1 MNVVTLPLLAA
12 LAASSQAQA
21 SQAQPSQAPAS
32 RCQIDQA
39 QQLMEQ
45 QPRPVAQIDA
55 LLVQCRAAGSDDH
68 RVDLLAGVLARD
80 DGRLADAIAAL
91 TRSHQQAPGE
101 LAPTLELAVTYEF
114 QQRPEQARA
123 LYLQVLQSDPSSRP
137 ARLGLA
143 RVARQ
148 QYRPDEA
155 EAIYRELLSADPDDQ
170 EAQTG
175 LAMVALQQRR
185 YGEARERLQTLQA
198 AHPDNPD
205 VRAGLAALALG
216 WRYRLDLAA
225 GREDLAPGNSN
236 RAVAQLEIAA
246 NARDAFNFRYEHNDR
261 ELASSNPLDPSVLPS
276 NSGRVSWLRRVPGQH
291 FWEVAYE
298 YRQYDIAQDTQRVE
312 LNVGHRL
319 GGKVQGF
326 AGVRQQFGATSQDD
340 RLWHV
345 GLSVPT
351 SQHTYATLIGYYA
364 QPDVG
369 DDNTTY
375 VADLTWERER
385 MQLTGGIGYGVD
397 PDNFITH
404 LRGVWPLPHR
414 QAITFAIEHRSL
426 GDETEALLGWRVE
439 WQ

>member
-1 MNVVTLPLLAA
+1 MNAVVLPLLAA
-12 LAASSQAQA
+12 LAA
-21 SQAQPSQAPAS
+21 APTAAAAT
-32 RCQIDQA
+32 CELDQA
-39 QQLMEQ
+39 QRLMEQ
-45 QPRPVAQIDA
+45 QPRPAAQIDA
-55 LLVQCRAAGSDDH
+55 LLGQCRAAGSNDY

-80 DGRLADAIAAL
+80 AGRLDDAVDAL
-91 TRSHQQAPGE
+91 ARSHAQAPGE
-101 LAPTLELAVTYEF
+101 LAPTLELAVTHEF

-123 LYLQVLQSDPSSRP
+123 LYLQVLQSDPASRP

-155 EAIYRELLSADPDDQ
+155 EAIYRELLSANPDDR

-185 YGEARERLQTLQA
+185 YDDARDRLQTLQA
-198 AHPDNPD
+198 AHPGDPD
-205 VRAGLAALALG
+205 VQAGLAELATG

-225 GREDLAPGNSN
+225 GREDLAPGDSN

-246 NARDAFNFRYEHNDR
+246 NARDAFNIRYEHNDR
-261 ELASSNPLDPSVLPS
+261 ELPSLNPLDPSVLPS
-276 NSGRVSWLRRVPGQH
+276 NSGRIGWLRRVPGQH

-298 YRQYDIAQDTQRVE
+298 YRQYDTAQDTQRIE
-312 LNVGHRL
+312 LNLGHRL

-340 RLWHV
+340 RLWHA
-345 GLSVPT
+345 GLSIPT
-351 SQHTYATLIGYYA
+351 SQHTYATLVGYYS
-364 QPDVG
+364 QPDIG
-369 DDNTTY
+369 DDSMSY
-375 VADLTWERER
+375 VADLTYERDR
-385 MQLTGGIGYGVD
+385 LQLTGGIGYGVD

-404 LRGVWPLPHR
+404 VRGVWPLPNR

>member
-1 MNVVTLPLLAA
+1 MNAVILPLLAA
-12 LAASSQAQA
+12 LATAPTVAAATCELDHAQ
-21 SQAQPSQAPAS
+21 
-32 RCQIDQA
+32 R
-39 QQLMEQ
+39 LMEQ
-45 QPRPVAQIDA
+45 QPRPTAQIDA
-55 LLVQCRAAGSDDH
+55 LLDQCRAAGSNDY

-80 DGRLADAIAAL
+80 GGRLSDAVAAL
-91 TRSHQQAPGE
+91 TRSHEQAPGE

-123 LYLQVLQSDPSSRP
+123 LYLQVLQSDPASRP

-175 LAMVALQQRR
+175 MAMVALQQRR
-185 YGEARERLQTLQA
+185 YDDARGRLQTLQA
-198 AHPDNPD
+198 AHPDDPE
-205 VRAGLAALALG
+205 VQAGQAALALG

-225 GREDLAPGNSN
+225 GREDLAPGESN

-246 NARDAFNFRYEHNDR
+246 NARDSFNVRYEHNDR
-261 ELASSNPLDPSVLPS
+261 ELASQNPLDPSVLPS

-291 FWEVAYE
+291 FWEIAYE
-298 YRQYDIAQDTQRVE
+298 YRQYETAQDAQRIE
-312 LNVGHRL
+312 LNLGHRL

-326 AGVRQQFGATSQDD
+326 AGLRQQFGAASQHD

-351 SQHTYATLIGYYA
+351 SERTYATLIGYYA
-364 QPDVG
+364 QPDFG
-369 DDNTTY
+369 DNSTTY
-375 VADLTWERER
+375 VANLTYERDR
-385 MQLTGGIGYGVD
+385 LQLTGGVGYGTD

-404 LRGVWPLPHR
+404 VQGVWPLPHR

-426 GDETEALLGWRVE
+426 GNEIEALLGWRLE

>member
-1 MNVVTLPLLAA
+1 MNTVTLPLLAA
-12 LAASSQAQA
+12 LAAAPPALA
-21 SQAQPSQAPAS
+21 SQPSAQP
-32 RCQIDQA
+32 CQIDQA
-39 QQLMEQ
+39 QRLMEQ
-45 QPRPVAQIDA
+45 QPRPSAQIDA
-55 LLVQCRAAGSDDH
+55 LLVQCRAAGSHDY

-80 DGRLADAIAAL
+80 EGRLSDAIAAL

-114 QQRPEQARA
+114 RQRPELART
-123 LYLQVLQSDPSSRP
+123 LYLQVLQSDPESRP
-137 ARLGLA
+137 ARLGMA

-148 QYRPDEA
+148 QYRPTEA
-155 EAIYRELLSADPDDQ
+155 EAIYHELLSADPDDQ

-175 LAMVALQQRR
+175 LAMAALQQRR
-185 YGEARERLQTLQA
+185 YDDARARLETLQA
-198 AHPDNPD
+198 AHPDDPE
-205 VRAGLAALALG
+205 VQAGLAALAQG

-225 GREDLAPGNSN
+225 GREELAPGHSN

-246 NARDAFNFRYEHNDR
+246 NATDAFNIRYEHNDR

-326 AGVRQQFGATSQDD
+326 AGLRQQFGATSQHD

-351 SQHTYATLIGYYA
+351 SERTYATLIGYYG
-364 QPDVG
+364 QPDAG
-369 DDNTTY
+369 DDNTAY
-375 VADLTWERER
+375 VANLTWERDR
-385 MQLTGGIGYGVD
+385 LQLTGGIGYGVD

-404 LRGVWPLPHR
+404 VKGVWPLPHR

-426 GDETEALLGWRVE
+426 RDETEALLGWRVE

>member
-1 MNVVTLPLLAA
+1 MKIPVLPLMMA
-12 LAASSQAQA
+12 LAT
-21 SQAQPSQAPAS
+21 APTVAAAT
-32 RCQIDQA
+32 CELDQA
-39 QQLMEQ
+39 QRLMEQ
-45 QPRPVAQIDA
+45 QPRPGAQIDA
-55 LLVQCRAAGSDDH
+55 LLARCRAAGSNDY

-80 DGRLADAIAAL
+80 EGRLSDAVAAL
-91 TRSHQQAPGE
+91 TRSRELAPGE

-123 LYLQVLQSDPSSRP
+123 LYDQVLRSDPASRP

-148 QYRPDEA
+148 QYRPEEA
-155 EAIYRELLSADPDDQ
+155 EAIYRELLATDPDDQ

-175 LAMVALQQRR
+175 LAMASLQQRR
-185 YGEARERLQTLQA
+185 YDEARQRLQVLQA
-198 AHPDNPD
+198 AHPGDPD
-205 VRAGLAALALG
+205 VQAGLAALAAG

-225 GREDLAPGNSN
+225 GREDLAPGQSN
-236 RAVAQLEIAA
+236 RAVAQLDIAA
-246 NARDAFNFRYEHNDR
+246 NALDSFNVRYEHNDR
-261 ELASSNPLDPSVLPS
+261 ELPSLNPLDPSVLPS
-276 NSGRVSWLRRVPGQH
+276 HSGRVGWLRRVPGQH

-298 YRQYDIAQDTQRVE
+298 YRQYDTAQDTQRVE
-312 LNVGHRL
+312 LNLGHRL

-326 AGVRQQFGATSQDD
+326 AGFRQQFGATSQHDQ
-340 RLWHV
+340 LWHV

-351 SQHTYATLIGYYA
+351 SQRTYATLIAYYA

-375 VADLTWERER
+375 IANLTYERDR
-385 MQLTGGIGYGVD
+385 LQLTGGIGYGID

-404 LRGVWPLPHR
+404 VRGVWPLPHG

-426 GDETEALLGWRVE
+426 GDETEALLGWRLQ